1 MNIKTELNKTAGRL
15 PDKTALVYGD
25 RKITF
30 KDLKERTFKLAS
42 QIIASSIKKGDKVFV
57 YLPNIPEFVE
67 IYLATTSIGVI
78 CVPIDFRTFGDEL
91 RDIIIDS
98 DARMIFTTVEMLKA
112 IKGAGD
118 KYPAVEKIVL
128 IGDGEK
134 APDIDYEQFLS
145 GGYPKEPDVDISEE
159 DEALYLY
166 TSGSTGRPRGVI
178 LQYRHLDLFPKTLHE
193 IIPEYNTE
201 DTVMAVIL
209 PMSHITGPI
218 LVNNQLMFGNSLVIF
233 ESWRPDTV
241 WKTVEREKVEL
252 FNSVPPIMQMMLA
265 DPKLESYDL
274 SSLKYVSMMGMSV
287 PKKLM
292 EEYRRRI
299 PHLKVIQGYGLTETS
314 PLLTLLPLKYADEK
328 MGSIGKV
335 VEGVKMK
342 FVDKDGNEVKKG
354 ELGEI
359 VVSGPQVMKGYYK
372 QPEET
377 AKYLKD
383 GWFYTG
389 DLGRIDEDGFVYH
402 LGRSSEIVI
411 TGGLNVFPAE
421 VENTLLGHENI
432 METSVFGVP
441 DEKRG
446 EVLAAA
452 VVKRQG
458 ADLTD
463 KEVTKYCREKIADYK
478 VPKMVKFIDA
488 LPLVGP
494 GKVDKKTLT
503 ESFV

>member
-1 MNIKTELNKTAGRL
+1 MNVKKQLNKMAGRL
-15 PDKTALVYGD
+15 PDKTALIYGD
-25 RKITF
+25 RRITF
-30 KDLKERTFKLAS
+30 KQLKDRAFKLSS
-42 QIIASSIKKGDKVFV
+42 QITASGIKKGDKVFV

-67 IYLATTSIGVI
+67 IYLAATSIGVI
-78 CVPIDFRTFGDEL
+78 CVPIDFRTSGDEL
-91 RDIIIDS
+91 KSIIIDS
-98 DARMIFTTVEMLKA
+98 DAKMIFTTVDMLKA
-112 IKGAGD
+112 IKAAGD
-118 KYPAVEKIVL
+118 NYPSVEKIVL

-134 APDIDYEQFLS
+134 APDIDYEKFLS
-145 GGYPKEPDVDISEE
+145 GGDPKEPDAETSEE

-178 LQYRHLDLFPKTLHE
+178 LQYRHLDLFPNTLHE

-201 DTVMAVIL
+201 NTVMAVIL

-218 LVNNQLMFGNSLVIF
+218 LVNNQLIFGNSLVIF

-335 VEGVKMK
+335 VGGVKMK
-342 FVDKDGNEVKKG
+342 FVDEDGNEVKQG

-377 AKYLKD
+377 AKCIKD
-383 GWFYTG
+383 GWFHTG

-421 VENTLLGHENI
+421 VENILLGHENI
-432 METSVFGVP
+432 MEASVLGIQ

-446 EVLAAA
+446 EVLAAV
-452 VVKRQG
+452 VVKRPG
-458 ADLTD
+458 IDLTD
-463 KEVTKYCREKIADYK
+463 KEVMKHCRERIADYK

-503 ESFV
+503 ESFA